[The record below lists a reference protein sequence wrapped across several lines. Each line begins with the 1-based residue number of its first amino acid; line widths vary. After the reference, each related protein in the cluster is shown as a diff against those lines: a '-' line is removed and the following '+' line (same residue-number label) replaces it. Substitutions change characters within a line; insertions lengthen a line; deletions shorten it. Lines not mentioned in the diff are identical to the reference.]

1 VERFHLFI
9 FFSGSER
16 SLFQGSRKVA
26 SPVGRKVLLSR
37 KSESSPLQWGQRGPF
52 SSGAERYL
60 LQVVGEV
67 SSRAERFPLHWGW
80 NDLLISGKERSWWQR
95 DKKKSYAV
103 ERKDFLSN
111 KGKVS

>member
-1 VERFHLFI
+1 MFSFSSVDRKGLFSSGAEKSSRAEKSLI
-9 FFSGSER
+9 QKVGKFS
-16 SLFQGSRKVA
+16 
-26 SPVGRKVLLSR
+26 SPVGAEGSL
-37 KSESSPLQWGQRGPF
+37 

-67 SSRAERFPLHWGW
+67 SSTAERFPLYWRW